1 MPQRV
6 KCLLTVL
13 LAAVLLAGCGG
24 QETSGEQAEEEE
36 AQQEET
42 TREQASVEETTE
54 RDIHSEGCPEGQV
67 SNAAGTECRDEEAV
81 KQDHSPRSAVQIAAE
96 RAEQMGLTPEQKQ
109 NNMAQVA
116 SRELG
121 LA

>member
-6 KCLLTVL
+6 KCVLTVL

-24 QETSGEQAEEEE
+24 QETSGKQAEEE

-42 TREQASVEETTE
+42 TQEQASVEETTE

-67 SNAAGTECRDEEAV
+67 SNAAGTECRDEEAP
-81 KQDHSPRSAVQIAAE
+81 S
-96 RAEQMGLTPEQKQ
+96 
-109 NNMAQVA
+109 
-116 SRELG
+116 SRTTHRGVPYRLRPNVPSRW
-121 LA
+121 A